1 MHCGMSCSVLD
12 TSVSHKDVSLRVE
25 SQTSSMRCGQGGIV
39 HRRGWAVAGML
50 LAAVC
55 MGEGRGAHT
64 MGEGSALESDCWD
77 LSP

>member
-1 MHCGMSCSVLD
+1 
-12 TSVSHKDVSLRVE
+12 
-25 SQTSSMRCGQGGIV
+25 
-39 HRRGWAVAGML
+39 ML